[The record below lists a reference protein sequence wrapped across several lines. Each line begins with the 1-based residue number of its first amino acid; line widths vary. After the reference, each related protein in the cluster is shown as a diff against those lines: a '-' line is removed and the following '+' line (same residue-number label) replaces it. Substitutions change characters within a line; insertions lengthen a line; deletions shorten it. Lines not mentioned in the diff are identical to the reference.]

1 MQIIPADSLNIF
13 ASWLKVLSPRLNF
26 SYLCSVK
33 KVTSVKKQL
42 SLTITNLKT
51 MKKFILTM
59 VALLSM
65 TMAQAQDNNTK
76 CDGKKCDK
84 CEMKKQDPADR
95 MAKELSLTD
104 AQKTQLA
111 ELDKEYDA
119 KLKKILN
126 DEQYKKYKQM
136 RKHHGRPGRRGHG
149 GPRGPRPE
157 MPPTD

>member
-1 MQIIPADSLNIF
+1 
-13 ASWLKVLSPRLNF
+13 
-26 SYLCSVK
+26 
-33 KVTSVKKQL
+33 
-42 SLTITNLKT
+42 
-51 MKKFILTM
+51 MKKMILTM

-65 TMAQAQDNNTK
+65 TMAQAQDNNK

-84 CEMKKQDPADR
+84 CEMKKHNPADR
-95 MAKELSLTD
+95 MAKALSLTD

-126 DEQYKKYKQM
+126 DEQYKQYKQM
-136 RKHHGRPGRRGHG
+136 RKHHGRHARRGQG

-157 MPPTD
+157 MPPMD

>member
-1 MQIIPADSLNIF
+1 
-13 ASWLKVLSPRLNF
+13 
-26 SYLCSVK
+26 
-33 KVTSVKKQL
+33 
-42 SLTITNLKT
+42 
-51 MKKFILTM
+51 
-59 VALLSM
+59 
-65 TMAQAQDNNTK
+65 
-76 CDGKKCDK
+76 
-84 CEMKKQDPADR
+84 MKKQDPADR

>member
-76 CDGKKCDK
+76 CDGKKC
-84 CEMKKQDPADR
+84 EMKKQDPADR